1 MPSKHIYFCYANK
14 NEFDSTIA
22 ADLKKRFDKRRFRVY
37 YPRQNE
43 DINMTIATGIENA
56 AIVLVFPSQSLQT
69 SKTASKL
76 LNYADQ
82 TKTPLFNIKHRED
95 FQGKGWLGT
104 ILASAT
110 SCSTDFNE
118 ILNNLTSLKIN
129 TNDLILER
137 NENNQ
142 PQEMQR
148 HLFYGG
154 TEKGNVF
161 ASFKQAGQ
169 EFPMKL
175 QVQLFEY

>member
-76 LNYADQ
+76 LNYAEQ
-82 TKTPLFNIKHRED
+82 T
-95 FQGKGWLGT
+95 
-104 ILASAT
+104 
-110 SCSTDFNE
+110 
-118 ILNNLTSLKIN
+118 
-129 TNDLILER
+129 
-137 NENNQ
+137 
-142 PQEMQR
+142 
-148 HLFYGG
+148 
-154 TEKGNVF
+154 
-161 ASFKQAGQ
+161 
-169 EFPMKL
+169 
-175 QVQLFEY
+175 